1 MDWAMVGVISAILL
15 AIAGGL
21 AQLISV
27 LVRNYFETLT
37 GRMAEYE
44 TRLSAHVVAEEAHD
58 IRMETILTTLKEAI
72 IRIETQ
78 KDQFIS
84 IASHLES
91 LRTVDTQITDTR
103 HALRNEWQ
111 GALMKREILEHELAR
126 RIEMLERFMDTLKG

>member
-1 MDWAMVGVISAILL
+1 MNWAMVGVISAILL

-27 LVRNYFETLT
+27 LVRNYFEGLT
-37 GRMAEYE
+37 ARMAEYE
-44 TRLSAHVVAEEAHD
+44 SRLSAHVATEESHD
-58 IRMETILTTLKEAI
+58 LRMEAILNTLKEAM

-111 GALMKREILEHELAR
+111 GALMKREILEHDLAK